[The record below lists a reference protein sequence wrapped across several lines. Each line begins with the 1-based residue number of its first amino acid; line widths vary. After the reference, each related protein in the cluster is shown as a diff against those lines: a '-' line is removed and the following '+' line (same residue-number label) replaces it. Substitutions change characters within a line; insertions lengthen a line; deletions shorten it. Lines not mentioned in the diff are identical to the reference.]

1 MTEDEVSDA
10 LRAERASDR
19 RASMLQRLHQR
30 YCALRQARERIEIM
44 KEAQKG

>member
-10 LRAERASDR
+10 LSAERVGDR

-44 KEAQKG
+44 KEAQRG